1 MLAFFA
7 LLAGIAPALAQENI
21 IFEAQRHENYG
32 RLILTFPDRMKLPEH
47 TVTSDNGVLVIAVPG
62 TPMDGFL
69 PDIGTILGEYLA
81 VARFDPDRTGIR
93 MGMREQFQIN
103 TIAAGEQ
110 LYIDLL
116 PTDWV
121 GLPPALPPEIITKLA
136 ERAEEAARIAEE
148 RRRAELVLEYNP
160 QPTIRVGRHPTF
172 SRIEFNWNVGTKAE
186 FTREGESASIR
197 FDWPVRVD
205 LYQVL
210 SDRPAQLGEVTNIVH
225 GADTEIVMAIPED
238 VSVRFYEQSSTEF
251 ILDIDVPG
259 ASAEGFDLG
268 EIAATLGGPEAVA
281 EGDEHAQTAE
291 QPTHD
296 GPDIVQPF
304 VSTVGQ
310 TVRIV
315 FPFVEETPAAVF
327 RRGDV
332 VWMLFDTSARLVSPD
347 EQSGEILDGLARDL
361 TVEST
366 GAAYVVRMVL
376 NQNRLATLASEGQ
389 SWVLSLGDI
398 LLSATHPVTF
408 ERRRSP
414 SGLYEMLADL
424 ERPANVHQLRDP
436 DVGDILDVVTTFPPA
451 RGVVRDLGFVDFEAP
466 RSVHGLVVKPLHE
479 GVSVSIEDRF
489 AVISADAGLT
499 VSTDDGQRLYAPAST
514 SVSALDLNEMMTP
527 NPDDFVLRRDEY
539 QARAA
544 LAEGRALDR
553 ARLDL
558 AQFYLSND
566 FAFEAIGVLNVLS
579 RDLRQTSLEH
589 ELNATL
595 AAANAL
601 AGRHVDALALLNAE
615 IMLND
620 PDAMI
625 WRTIAKVDAGDF
637 AGARLDAFGGDHVVD
652 NYPNWI
658 RARFHMAA
666 IRAAVEQS
674 DATMA
679 ADMIRAVDLAAL
691 TPDQVAQYQLLS
703 ARLDHINGLED
714 DALEGYGRVIAADR
728 RGSTA
733 EAVLHTI
740 EILDDMD
747 QLDVEKAIHTLA
759 VQSTLW
765 RGDQLEIDIVTKLT
779 DLQYRH
785 GDYRDAFVLTREMAM
800 GFEDSRALDP
810 LLARARTEFSG
821 LFLDG
826 RADALD
832 AVSAL
837 SIYYDYRH
845 LTPPGAE
852 GDMMIRNL
860 AQRLIEVDLLAQA
873 SELLLYQVENR
884 LDGAARAQ
892 VAADLAIIY
901 IANRD
906 PNSALRV
913 LYETRLAG
921 LPPGLERQRRV
932 LEASALIHAHRHD
945 LALDL
950 LSSLTGRD
958 TELLRI
964 DALWQA
970 SRYSA
975 AAEMIEALYSPD
987 LGTGT
992 LSPMARTNVVKAAVG
1007 YVLSNDQIGLARLRS
1022 RFSEAMSTTPE
1033 WPVFSFVVEN
1043 VDPNGVNF
1051 REIARQVADT
1061 QAINAFLNAYREIYA
1076 GQNAVTPLRAAPE
1089 TGAVAS
1095 L

>member
-1 MLAFFA
+1 MLSTTRKRGRQVYGYGDAARAILLAFFA

-539 QARAA
+539 QA
-544 LAEGRALDR
+544 G
-553 ARLDL
+553 
-558 AQFYLSND
+558 S
-566 FAFEAIGVLNVLS
+566 
-579 RDLRQTSLEH
+579 
-589 ELNATL
+589 
-595 AAANAL
+595 
-601 AGRHVDALALLNAE
+601 
-615 IMLND
+615 
-620 PDAMI
+620 I
-625 WRTIAKVDAGDF
+625 W
-637 AGARLDAFGGDHVVD
+637 
-652 NYPNWI
+652 P
-658 RARFHMAA
+658 
-666 IRAAVEQS
+666 S
-674 DATMA
+674 
-679 ADMIRAVDLAAL
+679 
-691 TPDQVAQYQLLS
+691 
-703 ARLDHINGLED
+703 
-714 DALEGYGRVIAADR
+714 
-728 RGSTA
+728 
-733 EAVLHTI
+733 
-740 EILDDMD
+740 
-747 QLDVEKAIHTLA
+747 
-759 VQSTLW
+759 
-765 RGDQLEIDIVTKLT
+765 
-779 DLQYRH
+779 
-785 GDYRDAFVLTREMAM
+785 
-800 GFEDSRALDP
+800 
-810 LLARARTEFSG
+810 
-821 LFLDG
+821 
-826 RADALD
+826 
-832 AVSAL
+832 
-837 SIYYDYRH
+837 SI
-845 LTPPGAE
+845 
-852 GDMMIRNL
+852 
-860 AQRLIEVDLLAQA
+860 
-873 SELLLYQVENR
+873 
-884 LDGAARAQ
+884 
-892 VAADLAIIY
+892 
-901 IANRD
+901 
-906 PNSALRV
+906 
-913 LYETRLAG
+913 
-921 LPPGLERQRRV
+921 
-932 LEASALIHAHRHD
+932 
-945 LALDL
+945 
-950 LSSLTGRD
+950 
-958 TELLRI
+958 
-964 DALWQA
+964 
-970 SRYSA
+970 
-975 AAEMIEALYSPD
+975 
-987 LGTGT
+987 
-992 LSPMARTNVVKAAVG
+992 
-1007 YVLSNDQIGLARLRS
+1007 
-1022 RFSEAMSTTPE
+1022 
-1033 WPVFSFVVEN
+1033 
-1043 VDPNGVNF
+1043 
-1051 REIARQVADT
+1051 
-1061 QAINAFLNAYREIYA
+1061 
-1076 GQNAVTPLRAAPE
+1076 
-1089 TGAVAS
+1089 
-1095 L
+1095 